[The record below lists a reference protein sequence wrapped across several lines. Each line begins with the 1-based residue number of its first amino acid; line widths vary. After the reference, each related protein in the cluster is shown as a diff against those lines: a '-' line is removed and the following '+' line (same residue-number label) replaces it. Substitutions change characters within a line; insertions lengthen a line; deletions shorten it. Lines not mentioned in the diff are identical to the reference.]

1 MSNNPNPRPWQAQQ
15 AAQRLCVALGLSR
28 DLHTDMLVRII
39 SDSYSRIMDQLRSMQ
54 EERQLLR
61 SILECETDDIENPL
75 SPIEAA
81 KKLVTERDTLCAQR
95 NWVQDE
101 LERIEDALDNA
112 PSTGCLCEIVT
123 SREKMRLTQAKECEA
138 LRDELVAIDGVLAR
152 RDALDSEPTR
162 CDKIL
167 KCISVAKQVDTLI
180 GERDRL
186 CEQIVEIR
194 KVADAH
200 SSLAK
205 AVASERLAH
214 TRSDQESY
222 IIIKDLR
229 AKLDKALADNEQRDE
244 RNIDGDLKR
253 ALEAEKEVSE
263 ARRIIAE
270 NWEHQLDESSKECV
284 RTHLRNVAL
293 VEETNQLRAEIAK
306 VRGRV
311 AELQNRMYCSGC
323 GCDVIVT
330 SDDGTERRCG
340 ECDRRWPTSPAIAQ
354 AETHPVIEIARS
366 SPSLDPP
373 EILSG
378 SGPLIDRCEHCNSD
392 QVIDYP
398 YGGCPGCGAPV
409 CCESCCKLL
418 AAKSDSHADNATE
431 IERLVDIFLESGP
444 VTDSIRAVRNAVLAG
459 VKPCSHVSEPL
470 TEGEWRLVLCYI
482 VDETNPKL
490 HEYLRDIV
498 ARRIRPE
505 FRAGAKREP
514 LSDIADAAYQQSGRD
529 TEYYRGLVLKVLEPF
544 GPEKYQSDDG
554 SIQDTP
560 LCAKAPEL
568 VARAM
573 EELKQLRV
581 NVGPCDHTTE
591 SLSREEFDQAL
602 DQWLALH
609 PGADRH
615 STNSAYA
622 AARICCARRI
632 LRAGGTI

>member
-112 PSTGCLCEIVT
+112 PSTGCLCEIVA

-138 LRDELVAIDGVLAR
+138 LRDELIAIDGVLAR

-167 KCISVAKQVDTLI
+167 KCISVAKQVDTLT

-186 CEQIVEIR
+186 CEQLVEIR
-194 KVADAH
+194 KAADAH

-229 AKLDKALADNEQRDE
+229 AKLDKALANNEQRDE

-378 SGPLIDRCEHCNSD
+378 SGPLIDRCEHCN
-392 QVIDYP
+392 
-398 YGGCPGCGAPV
+398 
-409 CCESCCKLL
+409 
-418 AAKSDSHADNATE
+418 
-431 IERLVDIFLESGP
+431 
-444 VTDSIRAVRNAVLAG
+444 
-459 VKPCSHVSEPL
+459 
-470 TEGEWRLVLCYI
+470 
-482 VDETNPKL
+482 
-490 HEYLRDIV
+490 
-498 ARRIRPE
+498 
-505 FRAGAKREP
+505 
-514 LSDIADAAYQQSGRD
+514 DAAYQQSGRN
-529 TEYYRGLVLKVLEPF
+529 TEYYRGLVIKILEPF

-554 SIQDTP
+554 SIQDAP

-573 EELKQLRV
+573 EELKQLRA
-581 NVGPCDHTTE
+581 NVGACDHTTE
-591 SLSREEFDQAL
+591 SLSREEYDQAL
-602 DQWLALH
+602 NQWLAFR

-622 AARICCARRI
+622 AARLCCARRI
-632 LRAGGTI
+632 SRAGGTI

>member
-39 SDSYSRIMDQLRSMQ
+39 SDSYSRIMDQLHLLQ
-54 EERQLLR
+54 EERQSLR
-61 SILECETDDIENPL
+61 GILECETDDIENPL

-81 KKLVTERDTLCAQR
+81 KKLVTERNTLCDKW
-95 NWVQDE
+95 NWLQDE
-101 LERIEDALDNA
+101 LERIEDTLDNA
-112 PSTGCLCEIVT
+112 PSTGCLSEIVA

-138 LRDELVAIDGVLAR
+138 LRDELAANDGVLAR

-253 ALEAEKEVSE
+253 ALEVEKEVSE

-373 EILSG
+373 
-378 SGPLIDRCEHCNSD
+378 DD
-392 QVIDYP
+392 
-398 YGGCPGCGAPV
+398 
-409 CCESCCKLL
+409 
-418 AAKSDSHADNATE
+418 AAE
-431 IERLVDIFLESGP
+431 IERLLEVFFRAVSPRRP
-444 VTDSIRAVRNAVLAG
+444 VVTEPTIYARSIRAVRDAVLAS
-459 VKPCSHVSEPL
+459 VPDM
-470 TEGEWRLVLCYI
+470 TEC
-482 VDETNPKL
+482 
-490 HEYLRDIV
+490 
-498 ARRIRPE
+498 ARQ
-505 FRAGAKREP
+505 
-514 LSDIADAAYQQSGRD
+514 AYRN

-554 SIQDTP
+554 SIQDAP

-568 VARAM
+568 VAQAM
-573 EELKQLRV
+573 EELKQLRA
-581 NVGPCDHTTE
+581 NVGACDHTTE
-591 SLSREEFDQAL
+591 FLSGEEFDQAL